1 MPKGICC
8 NLRILKCVSND
19 VLILFYEQ
27 NFLFLFRDY
36 LASYLIEGVWEVPDA
51 CLKRSHAGDCRLRP
65 NYKPVVKSV

>member
-27 NFLFLFRDY
+27 NFLFLFSSQII
-36 LASYLIEGVWEVPDA
+36 LPLT
-51 CLKRSHAGDCRLRP
+51 LLRVFGR
-65 NYKPVVKSV
+65 YQMHV